1 MDPYKGEQKR
11 NQSNG
16 YEILEKYLKEK
27 ESNRIRN
34 KIFREVRIQNLLT
47 EFEYK

>member
-1 MDPYKGEQKR
+1 
-11 NQSNG
+11 
-16 YEILEKYLKEK
+16 LKEK

-47 EFEYK
+47 EFEYKWFQWFGRVILFL